1 MQGTDCFGRPAGNH
15 DTCNRHYDNC
25 KKHQRALK
33 KVGAANRKVT
43 AGKSVENYNA
53 RCNKQRRN
61 VGNIKN
67 CGEKAAARNETGRGI
82 N

>member
-25 KKHQRALK
+25 KKHQRALE
-33 KVGAANRKVT
+33 KVGTANRKVT
-43 AGKSVENYNA
+43 AGKGVKNYNT

-67 CGEKAAARNETGRGI
+67 GGEKAAARNETGRGI